1 MLGYEIS
8 VAWAWGF
15 ELIVN
20 TLHSPEAGGSG
31 AGSIAVAGRAAL
43 SCGGGGGGMV
53 VNRLGDGGAAAAIAT
68 VGWAALPFGGGGG
81 GTVVNC
87 LGGGAQCALGSTRSC
102 DSGLGKSCS

>member
-20 TLHSPEAGGSG
+20 TLHSPGAGGSG
-31 AGSIAVAGRAAL
+31 AGSIAVAGWAAL

-53 VNRLGDGGAAAAIAT
+53 VNCIGGGGAAAAT
-68 VGWAALPFGGGGG
+68 VAVG
-81 GTVVNC
+81 
-87 LGGGAQCALGSTRSC
+87 
-102 DSGLGKSCS
+102 